1 MGKLRDNLNL
11 IFSNLLFGANFS
23 IYVSLVRNWFDFRQ
37 LFLLQVGAAAL
48 FFIPFAL
55 LSPRTPR
62 MRWAD
67 LKNILIVTVLII
79 YGWMYTMLWG
89 ATYTN
94 PVDASILATLGPV
107 FTLLI
112 AVGMHREPFSWDADA
127 GCSRR
132 RSAARASCS
141 SNGDS
146 HLVEGSEGWG
156 KALVLIAV
164 LSIAANTVIIKPQL
178 QRFGTLLGHGVV
190 LSHRRGD
197 HLPLFQGLY
206 RSEPALHASARRTG
220 RNGYPA
226 DLRNGTADVPAL
238 SRHGAPYVGTHGA
251 LSLHPAV
258 GGYDARPGAAS
269 GDGRSD
275 SPAGRRARSS
285 AAYC

>member
-112 AVGMHREPFSWDADA
+112 AVGMHREHTFVGPLHDPFAGRPGLVVAVQVHEHQQHVGEIDHQAD
-127 GCSRR
+127 
-132 RSAARASCS
+132 
-141 SNGDS
+141 
-146 HLVEGSEGWG
+146 
-156 KALVLIAV
+156 
-164 LSIAANTVIIKPQL
+164 
-178 QRFGTLLGHGVV
+178 
-190 LSHRRGD
+190 
-197 HLPLFQGLY
+197 
-206 RSEPALHASARRTG
+206 
-220 RNGYPA
+220 
-226 DLRNGTADVPAL
+226 
-238 SRHGAPYVGTHGA
+238 RHGDQQIQNQIGVFGLQFHGDAVIRPPYTTMRKAYSRG
-251 LSLHPAV
+251 PC
-258 GGYDARPGAAS
+258 GG
-269 GDGRSD
+269 
-275 SPAGRRARSS
+275 
-285 AAYC
+285 